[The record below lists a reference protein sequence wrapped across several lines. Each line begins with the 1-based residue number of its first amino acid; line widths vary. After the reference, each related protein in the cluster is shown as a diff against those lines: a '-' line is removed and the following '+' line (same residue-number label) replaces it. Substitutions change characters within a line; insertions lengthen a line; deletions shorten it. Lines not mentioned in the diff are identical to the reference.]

1 MSNLIH
7 VKFKYKKIFIYLV
20 IILVIFILDR
30 ISKIYILNIAES
42 RGTVEINLNLFLNFI
57 LVWNTGIGFGLI
69 SIEANIFYHAL
80 TTLIIMINLVLIILL
95 FII

>member
-42 RGTVEINLNLFLNFI
+42 RGTVEINVNFFLNFI
-57 LVWNTGIGFGLI
+57 LVWNTGIGFGLLSFEHSTLYNLI
-69 SIEANIFYHAL
+69 TS
-80 TTLIIMINLVLIILL
+80 LIIIINL
-95 FII
+95 